1 MSLKFGIVGENRPV
15 VGPEAAHAVERAA
28 AAPGTGRGRHR
39 GGSSRGAVG
48 QRPKRGRA
56 AEDVLLLSLVFLV
69 DVVIAADAGEEDP
82 AGDV

>member
-28 AAPGTGRGRHR
+28 AAPGTGRHR